1 MLPISEQVKR
11 VVEQKFGGRKI
22 LVIGDLMLD
31 AYLWGDV
38 SRISPEAPVPVLK
51 LNRRSATPGGSGNVL
66 QNLVGLGLQ
75 ATAAGFIGD
84 DEGGRALV
92 GLLTGAGVSTEA
104 VVTLNH
110 RPTTTKTRVV
120 SGHHQLV
127 RIDDEG
133 SSDLP
138 RADVER
144 LIAAI
149 QKVLDGHVD
158 AIILSDYAKG
168 VLNDEICQ
176 WAIREARRRG
186 IPVLVDPKG
195 RNFDKYRGA
204 TTLTPNLKEFEIAT
218 GLDHHPEAEAFA
230 AAVKGF
236 RETYELDYM
245 VVTCGDKGIKYSD
258 GESLFHHP
266 AVARQVF
273 DVSGAGDTVIATL
286 TAAVAAGL
294 GFGDAIHLANL
305 AAGVV
310 VGKVGTTPIQLHE
323 LIATIRD
330 SDHIDHAQ
338 SVYKPADL
346 ARQIAAWK
354 EQGERVVFTN
364 GCFDLLH
371 VGHVTLL
378 AKARQLGARLV
389 VGINTDR
396 SVSALK
402 GPTRP
407 VVNEHDRAVVL
418 AGLTSVDAVVH
429 FDEDTPLE
437 LIGVLKPDII
447 VKGGDYKEEDV
458 VGGDL
463 VKSWGGRVAII
474 PLVDGKSTT
483 SMISRSQAKTTTET
497 APANGTNP
505 R

>member
-11 VVEQKFGGRKI
+11 VVEHKFGGRKI

-84 DEGGRALV
+84 DEGGRTLI
-92 GLLTGAGVSTEA
+92 GLLTAAGVSTSA

-133 SSDLP
+133 SGALP
-138 RADVER
+138 RTDVER
-144 LIAAI
+144 LILAI
-149 QKVLDGHVD
+149 QKELDGHVD

-168 VLNDEICQ
+168 VLNDEICR
-176 WAIREARRRG
+176 WAIQEARARG

-195 RNFDKYRGA
+195 KNFEKYRGA

-230 AAVKGF
+230 GAVNDF
-236 RETYELDYM
+236 RETYQLDYM

-258 GESLFHHP
+258 GESVFHHP

-286 TAAVAAGL
+286 TSGVAAGL
-294 GFGDAIHLANL
+294 GFDDAIHLANL

-323 LIATIRD
+323 LITAMRE

-338 SVYKPADL
+338 NVFPATDL
-346 ARQIAAWK
+346 ARQVAAWK
-354 EQGERVVFTN
+354 EKGDRVVFTN

-378 AKARQLGARLV
+378 AKARQLGTRLV

-396 SVSALK
+396 SVRALK

-407 VVNEHDRAVVL
+407 VVNEQDRAVVL

-437 LIGVLKPDII
+437 LITLLRPDII

-458 VGGDL
+458 VGGDV

-483 SMISRSQAKTTTET
+483 SMISRSQAKAATE
-497 APANGTNP
+497 AK
-505 R
+505 

>member
-310 VGKVGTTPIQLHE
+310 VGKVGTTASRADRHDSRLRSHRPRPKRLQARRPRPPNRRLERTGGTGRLHE
-323 LIATIRD
+323 WLLRSASCRPRD
-330 SDHIDHAQ
+330 A
-338 SVYKPADL
+338 
-346 ARQIAAWK
+346 
-354 EQGERVVFTN
+354 
-364 GCFDLLH
+364 
-371 VGHVTLL
+371 
-378 AKARQLGARLV
+378 LGQ
-389 VGINTDR
+389 
-396 SVSALK
+396 
-402 GPTRP
+402 GPT
-407 VVNEHDRAVVL
+407 VGRAL
-418 AGLTSVDAVVH
+418 
-429 FDEDTPLE
+429 
-437 LIGVLKPDII
+437 
-447 VKGGDYKEEDV
+447 
-458 VGGDL
+458 
-463 VKSWGGRVAII
+463 GGRHQYR
-474 PLVDGKSTT
+474 PLRERAQGADPTGRQRT
-483 SMISRSQAKTTTET
+483 
-497 APANGTNP
+497 
-505 R
+505 